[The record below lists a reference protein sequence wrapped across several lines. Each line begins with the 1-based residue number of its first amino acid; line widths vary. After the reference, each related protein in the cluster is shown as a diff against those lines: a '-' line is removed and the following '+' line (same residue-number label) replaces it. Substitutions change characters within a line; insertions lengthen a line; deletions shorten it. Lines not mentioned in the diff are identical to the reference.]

1 MKKYTSLLLIL
12 LISTVALAQKKE
24 KVKGSKIVTI
34 EQKKINNFDALEVG
48 DNIEVFL
55 DRGEKSELK
64 IEADDNLQSIIV
76 IDSSSNTLRINTS
89 KEAINYKKL
98 IVRITY
104 TKDLNLVISK
114 NESVINAIQEIQLD
128 DITFKTFDNS
138 KLNLNVNSRNFI
150 LYSDGKSKTELNLKS
165 ENATIELSKNASLKA
180 LINAIDLKCDLY
192 QKSKA
197 NLEGDVTNAIIRLD
211 NNADFT
217 ANNLVLK
224 NAELIAESFSSG
236 SVNVNRN
243 LNIDVSGNS
252 EIKIYGNPKIEIKR
266 FIDSAILIKKP
277 TK

>member
-1 MKKYTSLLLIL
+1 
-12 LISTVALAQKKE
+12 
-24 KVKGSKIVTI
+24 
-34 EQKKINNFDALEVG
+34 
-48 DNIEVFL
+48 
-55 DRGEKSELK
+55 
-64 IEADDNLQSIIV
+64 
-76 IDSSSNTLRINTS
+76 
-89 KEAINYKKL
+89 
-98 IVRITY
+98 
-104 TKDLNLVISK
+104 
-114 NESVINAIQEIQLD
+114 
-128 DITFKTFDNS
+128 
-138 KLNLNVNSRNFI
+138 
-150 LYSDGKSKTELNLKS
+150 
-165 ENATIELSKNASLKA
+165 
-180 LINAIDLKCDLY
+180 LY